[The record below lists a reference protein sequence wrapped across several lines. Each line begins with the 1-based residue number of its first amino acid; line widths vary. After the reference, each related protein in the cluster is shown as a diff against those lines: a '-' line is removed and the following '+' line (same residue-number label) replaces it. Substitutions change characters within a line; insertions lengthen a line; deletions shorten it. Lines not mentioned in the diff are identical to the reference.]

1 MPQVLNL
8 KNMKRLHLIS
18 IFLIGAQALL
28 AEGPEIPLPEGAAAR
43 VGSPQILVTPDH
55 TDWTYA
61 PGDPVTFSIQVLYDG
76 QPLPG
81 AVVQY
86 RIGPEKFEGE
96 PTEVTL
102 PDGRITIGGE
112 TMDAPG
118 FLRCKVTATIQGRAY
133 KGLAT
138 AGFSPMEIQPT
149 QTNPE
154 DFDAFWEDQLALLKE
169 TPLAVRKTLLPDR
182 CTPEVNVYAIRYNSQ
197 SSRRTVPFYGILT
210 EPAKPGKY
218 PAVLRVPGAGV
229 RPYNGQI
236 GLAEEGVIALEI
248 GIHSIPVTLEGSVYD
263 DLRNAALAGYRVE
276 GLDDPER
283 YYFHRVYLG
292 CVRAN
297 DVLVNHP
304 MWDGE
309 NLVVVGGSQGG
320 QLSIVTSALDKRVTG
335 TVSNYP
341 AFCDVTGYLEGR
353 AGGWPH
359 MFRDEEHRS
368 TEKIATT
375 AYYDVVNF
383 ARRLHAP
390 FSMAL
395 GYNDETCPPT
405 SMFSAYNVVPVEKEL
420 HLQLEMGHRGTSE
433 FYNRF
438 IERVLKMAKP

>member
-1 MPQVLNL
+1 
-8 KNMKRLHLIS
+8 MKLLPLLFILV
-18 IFLIGAQALL
+18 FTAPALF
-28 AEGPEIPLPEGAAAR
+28 ASGPDIPLPEGVTAR
-43 VGSPQILVTPDH
+43 IGSPQIIVTPDRA
-55 TDWTYA
+55 DWTYA
-61 PGDPVTFSIQVLYDG
+61 PGDPVTFTIQVLYDG

-81 AVVQY
+81 VVVQY
-86 RIGPEKFEGE
+86 RIGPEKFLGE
-96 PTEVTL
+96 STEVIL
-102 PDGRITIGGE
+102 PGGRITIGGE
-112 TMDAPG
+112 TMNVPG
-118 FLRCKVTATIQGRAY
+118 FLRCEVTATIQGRSY

-149 QTNPE
+149 QVDPE
-154 DFDAFWEDQLALLKE
+154 DFDAFWNDQLALLKD
-169 TPLAVRKTLLPDR
+169 TPLALKKTLLPDR
-182 CTPEVNVYAIRYNSQ
+182 CTPDVNVYAIRYTSQ
-197 SSRRTVPFYGILT
+197 SQNRPVPFYGILT

-229 RPYNGQI
+229 RPYNGQV
-236 GLAEEGVIALEI
+236 GLAEKGVIALEI

-276 GLDDPER
+276 ALEDPER
-283 YYFHRVYLG
+283 YYFNRVYLG
-292 CVRAN
+292 CIRAN

-359 MFRDEEHRS
+359 MFRDDGVRCP
-368 TEKIATT
+368 EKNATT
-375 AYYDVVNF
+375 AYSDAVNF

-390 FSMAL
+390 FSMAM
-395 GYNDETCPPT
+395 GYNDVTCPPT
-405 SMFSAYNVVPVEKEL
+405 SMFAAYNVVTAEKEL

-433 FYNRF
+433 FYDRF
-438 IERVLKMAKP
+438 IERVLKMAKAGQATF